1 MNIRPKWF
9 IEFSAILN
17 DIVFMF
23 CGYVIFTTLRA
34 DGLKQIA
41 FYPWLVYCFFVY
53 VFNNILISRG
63 IKENTY
69 LTINIIFGVIAIVFG
84 AIFFVDANSII
95 SFLCASCFIGLSV
108 LRCYILPKDGIK
120 PNQMLVYVEF
130 SVMIFCVVLMIEKS
144 LIEIRGVISPKFLVS
159 TTCSLIS
166 LILIRVTSEYSKKY
180 TGGKFTGIFVL
191 GSIIAISGTF
201 VLGFILILSDG
212 FRYYMTLIVNGFFS
226 AFEFLKDK
234 LIEFLVFLFSHGSA
248 PEQELNISGG
258 NEFVN
263 IAESQ
268 GTLDSDKL
276 FYIIGTIVVICAIVF
291 LLKIFKAN
299 KNKRLAGVVLSNSQ
313 SINKTSLPS
322 LIEQVKFILK
332 KIFLRIRFFI
342 NSIIYKNSI
351 EGFYLELIKFGDKKK
366 INKIPSETPREFIV
380 KICEIVDES
389 DRNLFI
395 DFANILERNYY
406 SNESQ
411 RIEKSFIK
419 NLRLALYKN

>member
-1 MNIRPKWF
+1 MNIRPKLF

-17 DIVFMF
+17 DIMFMF

-34 DGLKQIA
+34 DSLKQIA

-53 VFNNILISRG
+53 VLNNIIISRG

-69 LTINIIFGVIAIVFG
+69 LTINIILGAIAIILG
-84 AIFFVDANSII
+84 DIFFVDANSII

-130 SVMIFCVVLMIEKS
+130 SIMIFCVVLMIEKS

-159 TTCSLIS
+159 ITCSLIS
-166 LILIRVTSEYSKKY
+166 LILIRVTSEHSKKY
-180 TGGKFTGIFVL
+180 TGGKFTGVFVL

-201 VLGFILILSDG
+201 VLGFMLILSDG
-212 FRYYMTLIVNGFFS
+212 FRNYMTLIVNGFFY
-226 AFEFLKDK
+226 ALEFLKDK
-234 LIEFLVFLFSHGSA
+234 LIECLVFLFSHGSA
-248 PEQELNISGG
+248 PDQELNISGG
-258 NEFVN
+258 NELVN

-268 GTLDSDKL
+268 GTLDSNKL
-276 FYIIGTIVVICAIVF
+276 FYIIGIIVSICAILF

-299 KNKRLAGVVLSNSQ
+299 KNKRLGGVVSNSQ
-313 SINKTSLPS
+313 SINKTSSPS

-332 KIFLRIRFFI
+332 KIFLRIKFLI

-351 EGFYLELIKFGDKKK
+351 EGFYLELIRFGDKKK
-366 INKIPSETPREFIV
+366 IYKIPSETPRQFIV
-380 KICEIVDES
+380 KISEIVDEN
-389 DRNLFI
+389 DRVLFI

-406 SNESQ
+406 SNELQ

>member
-313 SINKTSLPS
+313 TSLPS

-332 KIFLRIRFFI
+332 KIFIRIRFFI